1 MSTQFLRWGG
11 LRKLDHAAQVAGFK
25 PPAKLLRELLAQLLH
40 QLASVL
46 GTFAAQHFGGQALA
60 HCSVQAGEFGIH
72 RTGQA
77 LAAAGDEGA
86 QLGVQLVGRRGRCAG
101 CDDIHGCNT
110 FVR

>member
-86 QLGVQLVGRRGRCAG
+86 QLGVQLV
-101 CDDIHGCNT
+101 
-110 FVR
+110 